1 MLFVFPLIKYAS
13 NMMQRQIAYCNA
25 HKELN
30 ALSDRELADIGVTR
44 CEIHNLVMNTLDIRV
59 PL

>member
-1 MLFVFPLIKYAS
+1 MLFVLPLIKYAS
-13 NMMQRQIAYCNA
+13 NVMQKQMAYYNA
-25 HKELN
+25 FKELN

-44 CEIHNLVMNTLDIRV
+44 CEIPKLVMDTLDSRV